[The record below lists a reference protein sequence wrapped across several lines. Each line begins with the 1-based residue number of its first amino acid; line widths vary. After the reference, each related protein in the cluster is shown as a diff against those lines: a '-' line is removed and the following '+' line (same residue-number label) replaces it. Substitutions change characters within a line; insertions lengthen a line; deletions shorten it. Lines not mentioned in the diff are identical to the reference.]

1 MNRLRLMWGSVLLA
15 LGLTIAVAG
24 ILDLGCFLLF
34 GSASTLSQHLADS
47 VDQSA
52 GVLLAT
58 NGLSFVA
65 GMLATHF
72 TGFRMRRTDE
82 ADGPGPRA

>member
-1 MNRLRLMWGSVLLA
+1 MDRIRLMWGSVLLA
-15 LGLTIAVAG
+15 MGVCVAVAG

-34 GSASTLSQHLADS
+34 GSASTLSQHLANS

-52 GVLLAT
+52 GVLLVT
-58 NGLSFVA
+58 NGLSFVT

-72 TGFRMRRTDE
+72 TGFRMTRTDKTN
-82 ADGPGPRA
+82 P

>member
-1 MNRLRLMWGSVLLA
+1 MNRIKLLWGSILLA
-15 LGLTIAVAG
+15 LGIAVAVTG
-24 ILDLGCFLLF
+24 LVDLGCLLLF
-34 GSASTLSQHLADS
+34 GASATLSQQLANS

-52 GVLLAT
+52 GVLLVT

-72 TGFRMRRTDE
+72 TGFRMDRTE
-82 ADGPGPRA
+82 

>member
-1 MNRLRLMWGSVLLA
+1 MNRIRLLWGSVLLA
-15 LGLTIAVAG
+15 LGLTVAVAG
-24 ILDLGCFLLF
+24 MLDLGCFLLF
-34 GSASTLSQHLADS
+34 GSASTLSQQLADS

-52 GVLLAT
+52 GVLLVT

-72 TGFRMRRTDE
+72 TDFRMQRTE
-82 ADGPGPRA
+82 KNKP

>member
-1 MNRLRLMWGSVLLA
+1 MNRLRLVWGSVLLA
-15 LGLTIAVAG
+15 LGLMVAVAG
-24 ILDLGCFLLF
+24 LLDLGCFLLF

-52 GVLLAT
+52 GVLLVT

-72 TGFRMRRTDE
+72 TDFRMSRSDNE
-82 ADGPGPRA
+82 Q

>member
-1 MNRLRLMWGSVLLA
+1 MSRIRLLWGSILLT
-15 LGLTIAVAG
+15 LGIAVAVTG
-24 ILDLGCFLLF
+24 LIDLGCLLMF
-34 GSASTLSQHLADS
+34 GASSTLSQQLANS

-52 GVLLAT
+52 GVLLVT

-72 TGFRMRRTDE
+72 TGFRMDRSD
-82 ADGPGPRA
+82 DGQ

>member
-1 MNRLRLMWGSVLLA
+1 MNRVRLLWGSVLLT
-15 LGLTIAVAG
+15 LGIFIAVAG
-24 ILDLGCFLLF
+24 LIDLACLLLF
-34 GSASTLSQHLADS
+34 GASCTLSQQRANS

-52 GVLLAT
+52 GVLLVT

-72 TGFRMRRTDE
+72 TGFRMRGE
-82 ADGPGPRA
+82 K